1 MIILKNKSK
10 INQAN
15 TNSNSVRTSV
25 PTAIAQML
33 QLNVGDTL
41 EWVVDVTD
49 DKITVTVSK
58 EE

>member
-10 INQAN
+10 VNQAN

-33 QLNVGDTL
+33 HLEVGDTL
-41 EWVVDVTD
+41 EWIADVTD
-49 DKITVTVSK
+49 NKITITVQK